1 MGIIINHYKHAYE
14 WHAQG
19 DDAVRWCAA
28 PRDGSLAWR
37 LREDGG
43 DVVRT
48 TSLKDP
54 KKKHQKTH
62 PFLLVKQG
70 QSIWEFQGLK
80 WWNGGRMGWK
90 DDN

>member
-1 MGIIINHYKHAYE
+1 MTVTLSPSVLQCLDSSFHVITVS
-14 WHAQG
+14 G

-54 KKKHQKTH
+54 AKK
-62 PFLLVKQG
+62 
-70 QSIWEFQGLK
+70 S
-80 WWNGGRMGWK
+80 
-90 DDN
+90 